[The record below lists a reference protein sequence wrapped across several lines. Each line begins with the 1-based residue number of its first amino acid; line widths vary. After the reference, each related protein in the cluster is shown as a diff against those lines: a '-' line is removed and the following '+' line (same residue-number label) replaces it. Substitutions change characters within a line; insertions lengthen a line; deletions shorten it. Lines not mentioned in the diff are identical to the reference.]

1 MLDEIPANVLKS
13 DGSDFTIYNHVK
25 AQYPRRSFSWSL
37 VEIALR
43 GSGLERDYY
52 LN

>member
-1 MLDEIPANVLKS
+1 MLDDIPENVLKS
-13 DGSDFTIYNHVK
+13 DGSEFTIYNHVK
-25 AQYPRRSFSWSL
+25 AQYSRSSFSWSL

-43 GSGLERDYY
+43 GSGVERDYY

>member
-1 MLDEIPANVLKS
+1 MLDDIPANVLKS
-13 DGSDFTIYNHVK
+13 DGSEFTIYNHVK
-25 AQYPRRSFSWSL
+25 AQYSSSFSWSL

-43 GSGLERDYY
+43 GSGVERDYY